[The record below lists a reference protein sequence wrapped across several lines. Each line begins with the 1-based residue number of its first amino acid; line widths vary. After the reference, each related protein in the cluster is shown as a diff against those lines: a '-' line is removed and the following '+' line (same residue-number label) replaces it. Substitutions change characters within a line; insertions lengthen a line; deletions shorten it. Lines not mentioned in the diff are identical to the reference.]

1 MKRNRGK
8 RARGEREKEE
18 KFEAN
23 QKDVNTLKFSDEPCE
38 KEGETCYVIF
48 FVFFFTISIFCFC
61 NFCVKSLKA
70 WISILI
76 SIFFI
81 LILSLVLVSYNFREC
96 IFV

>member
-38 KEGETCYVIF
+38 KEGGTCYVIF
-48 FVFFFTISIFCFC
+48 LFSFLQFLFSVFATFVL
-61 NFCVKSLKA
+61 NPLKHGYPFLLPF
-70 WISILI
+70 S
-76 SIFFI
+76 SF
-81 LILSLVLVSYNFREC
+81 
-96 IFV
+96 